1 MQLANPVTFGPCMD
15 RETFEREAAFV
26 AEQNEALPDL
36 VPLSIGGEKFVTV
49 PCRTPRD
56 AAIRCWP

>member
-1 MQLANPVTFGPCMD
+1 MD